1 MTSRPRQW
9 FDYCLL
15 CSLLRLARPMPR
27 TLLLALGRGLGSSTW
42 RVFRFRRQ
50 VVRENLGHAFADLDA
65 RQRDALALAFYRSL
79 GMTLMEFLVFPR
91 LRRRDFLDLVEM
103 EGIRHLHAAA
113 ALGKGALIVTGHMG
127 NWEMLGARAAA
138 SGYQVTAAAKTQSNA
153 RVDRMQN
160 GIRRRAGVDILK
172 TDSGVKAML
181 KALRQGRM
189 VALVADQD
197 AGSEGYFTPFLGRP
211 ASFFKGPALFAYRTG
226 VPMLTVFIHRLDDRR
241 HRVVIEPAVQVDPTW
256 DEDQAV
262 AALTTHFA
270 ARLEA
275 AVRRN
280 PEQYFWVHRRW
291 KTQPPDEAP
300 GSPD

>member
-113 ALGKGALIVTGHMG
+113 ALGKCALIVTGHMRCPRDHYFIPLVI
-127 NWEMLGARAAA
+127 ETPL
-138 SGYQVTAAAKTQSNA
+138 S
-153 RVDRMQN
+153 
-160 GIRRRAGVDILK
+160 
-172 TDSGVKAML
+172 
-181 KALRQGRM
+181 ALP
-189 VALVADQD
+189 V
-197 AGSEGYFTPFLGRP
+197 
-211 ASFFKGPALFAYRTG
+211 GPALKSW
-226 VPMLTVFIHRLDDRR
+226 VCRR
-241 HRVVIEPAVQVDPTW
+241 
-256 DEDQAV
+256 
-262 AALTTHFA
+262 
-270 ARLEA
+270 
-275 AVRRN
+275 
-280 PEQYFWVHRRW
+280 
-291 KTQPPDEAP
+291 
-300 GSPD
+300 GS